1 MMWSIKLS
9 PFFSALII
17 YALAVLLGGASAA
30 HAAMM

>member
-1 MMWSIKLS
+1 MMRNIKLS
-9 PFFSALII
+9 PFFLALII